1 MLAEVN
7 AVFVVEL
14 TDLQLNLNFK
24 NASAFLERK
33 IFFLKKN
40 TVMDNPENLLS
51 GVFTGTV
58 LSEESSSSES

>member
-24 NASAFLERK
+24 NASAFLERN
-33 IFFLKKN
+33 IYFFKKN

-51 GVFTGTV
+51 GVFTGTI
-58 LSEESSSSES
+58 LSEKSSSSES